1 MADSPSP
8 FCGNAGDRDAPGCRY
23 AQESDAIGRFFLRP
37 FFLSLTI
44 GVPFC
49 IYKMIFGISILR
61 AGAAGGLLFTAAG
74 WLIIIW
80 AVADL
85 FMNSAYSVQDL
96 LHLPTRFECCTL
108 AQMGRF
114 FSRPMVFLALDT
126 LLSFSIICLM
136 LWSGWITTLTPIEL
150 VFWYAATTLN
160 LVSLSVV
167 SLYNEISKVRPV

>member
-8 FCGNAGDRDAPGCRY
+8 GSGQAGDRDAPACRY
-23 AQESDAIGRFFLRP
+23 ARESDAIQRFFLRP

-61 AGAAGGLLFTAAG
+61 AGAAGGTLFAEAG
-74 WLIIIW
+74 WLIICW
-80 AVADL
+80 AIADVL
-85 FMNSAYSVQDL
+85 MNCAYSLQDL
-96 LHLPTRFECCTL
+96 LHLKARFECCTL
-108 AQMGRF
+108 AQVGHF

-126 LLSFSIICLM
+126 LISFSIICLM
-136 LWSGWITTLTPIEL
+136 LWSGWIATLSPVEIPL
-150 VFWYAATTLN
+150 WYAATTLN

-167 SLYNEISKVRPV
+167 SLYNEIRKV

>member
-1 MADSPSP
+1 MVYSPSP
-8 FCGNAGDRDAPGCRY
+8 GCGQTDDDAAPQSRY
-23 AQESDAIGRFFLRP
+23 TRESDGIQRFFLRP

-61 AGAAGGLLFTAAG
+61 AGAVDGSPFIVAG

-80 AVADL
+80 SVVDL
-85 FMNSAYSVQDL
+85 ILNCIYSLQDL
-96 LHLPTRFECCTL
+96 LHLPARFECCTL
-108 AQMGRF
+108 AQVGRF
-114 FSRPMVFLALDT
+114 FCRPMVFLALDT

-136 LWSGWITTLTPIEL
+136 LWSGWIVSLSHFENIL
-150 VFWYAATTLN
+150 WYTATTLN

-167 SLYNEISKVRPV
+167 SLYNEIRKV

>member
-1 MADSPSP
+1 MANSPSP
-8 FCGNAGDRDAPGCRY
+8 FCGNAGDPDAPACRY
-23 AQESDAIGRFFLRP
+23 ARESDTIGRFFLRP

-61 AGAAGGLLFTAAG
+61 AGAAGGSLLPAFG
-74 WLIIIW
+74 WLIILW

-85 FMNSAYSVQDL
+85 LMNCVYSLQDL
-96 LHLPTRFECCTL
+96 WHLPARYECCTL
-108 AQMGRF
+108 AQVGRL

-136 LWSGWITTLTPIEL
+136 LWSGWIATLLPFENVL
-150 VFWYAATTLN
+150 WYTATTLN

-167 SLYNEISKVRPV
+167 SLYNEIRKV

>member
-8 FCGNAGDRDAPGCRY
+8 GCGPGHDRDAPAGRY
-23 AQESDAIGRFFLRP
+23 ARESDAIQRFFLRP

-49 IYKMIFGISILR
+49 IYKLIFGISILR
-61 AGAAGGLLFTAAG
+61 AGEAGGSLFTAAG
-74 WLIIIW
+74 GLIIIW
-80 AVADL
+80 AIADL
-85 FMNSAYSVQDL
+85 VMNTIYSLQDL
-96 LHLPTRFECCTL
+96 LHLPARFECCTL
-108 AQMGRF
+108 AQIGRL

-136 LWSGWITTLTPIEL
+136 LWSGWIATLSPFESVL
-150 VFWYAATTLN
+150 WYVATTLN

-167 SLYNEISKVRPV
+167 SLYNEIRKV

>member
-8 FCGNAGDRDAPGCRY
+8 FCGHTGDHDAPACRY
-23 AQESDAIGRFFLRP
+23 ARESDAIQRFFLRP

-49 IYKMIFGISILR
+49 IYKIIFGISILR
-61 AGAAGGLLFTAAG
+61 AGAAGGSLFAAAG

-80 AVADL
+80 AIADL
-85 FMNSAYSVQDL
+85 LMNSAYSLQDL
-96 LHLPTRFECCTL
+96 LHLPARFECCML
-108 AQMGRF
+108 AQAGRF

-136 LWSGWITTLTPIEL
+136 LWSGLITTLSPVEIL
-150 VFWYAATTLN
+150 FWYAATTLN

-167 SLYNEISKVRPV
+167 SLYNEIRKV

>member
-1 MADSPSP
+1 MADSISP
-8 FCGNAGDRDAPGCRY
+8 TGEISGSSNAPANRSV
-23 AQESDAIGRFFLRP
+23 QESDTIQRLFLRP

-61 AGAAGGLLFTAAG
+61 AGAAGNSFFTLAG
-74 WLIIIW
+74 WLIICW
-80 AVADL
+80 AISDL
-85 FMNSAYSVQDL
+85 VMNSVYSAQDL
-96 LHLPTRFECCTL
+96 LHLSTRFECCTL
-108 AQMGRF
+108 AQAGLF

-136 LWSGWITTLTPIEL
+136 LWSGWIATLLPFESL
-150 VFWYAATTLN
+150 LWYVATTLN

-167 SLYNEISKVRPV
+167 SLYNEIRKT